1 MGLFNYSLPEDFDL
15 SRLCKAWQV
24 VAKSSPIL
32 RMPIVQNGTL
42 FQVAVHEELPWTMVD
57 NRTEYSASLTQREM
71 QLGQPLVYLTH
82 SQPRPGHR
90 TNFLLAIHHV
100 LYDGWSLPL
109 VLDQVRQAYDRQSLS
124 FQPFNGFIEYFVRS
138 GFKSSQDYWIDQ
150 LAGVAGTVFPPLPSS
165 DYRPVA
171 HSTTMGTIPMQS
183 PAGIT
188 KATLLHL
195 AWSLTLSHYTDS
207 NDVVF
212 GLTRSG
218 RHANVSGIESILG
231 PTITTVPLRV
241 RLQKEQS
248 VISSLCQVQ
257 EQLTAMVPFEQ
268 LGLQNI
274 RQLGPDAAAA
284 CDFQNLLVVQQ
295 SSVTS
300 TNGSLLPI
308 DRPGSAEAFS
318 AYALE
323 VTCETSAYET
333 TISFDFDPKIIK
345 PQQARRVLPC
355 YTNLLQQMQ
364 MDPSRK
370 VSDLNFLHPRAR
382 TEIMEWNAVLP
393 KAFNLC
399 IHNGIQQQ
407 CIETP
412 DAAAICAWDGEFT
425 YRELDNL
432 SSSFAL
438 HLQSLAIGPEVF
450 VPVCSEKSCSVAVAI
465 LGILKAG
472 GTIDLLD
479 PKIPLERL
487 QNICQGVGARIVV
500 TSINCAKMASQ
511 LARTLVTVGPDSFP
525 RCQPYSHSVLPSQVS
540 PRNALYA
547 TFTSGSTGKPKGIVI
562 DHAAFYTN
570 GRALQRH
577 LYLDSKTRTFQFS
590 SHMFDVSV
598 EDYLWTFLTGG
609 CLCIPSENGLKN
621 KLPGVVKELHVNRIG
636 MTPSL
641 ARMYRAEDIPTVK
654 AIILGG
660 EPLSRVDVQ
669 MWADKVRLVNSYGPT
684 KCSVSCISTDMS
696 AHSDP
701 TNVGQMHGAAA
712 WIVNKDD
719 HDRLVSP
726 GAPGE
731 LLLEGHTLARGYLG
745 EPKKTAAAFVNS
757 PQWLR
762 ELRPESRVYKTGDLV
777 QYDVD
782 RSIRYIGRKDTQVKI
797 RGQRVELG
805 ETENQIHQASSS
817 AVYDVIVE
825 LISTAGGRQ
834 TGPILAAFVRGS
846 PTTAFGD
853 DQEVVCK
860 AKRSAMFGHG
870 SPTQRAESQRIVQIL
885 AKRLPSYMVPSIF
898 IPLTYVPVSPSG
910 KADRR
915 FLREQAAA
923 LSRQELGMYFTC
935 NVTKRPPKTSS
946 EQTLQAIVAEVLLLE
961 ANEVGMDDDFFQLG
975 GDSIITTRLVLRAR
989 EASFSFRVT
998 DVFRTPKLSDMASI
1012 RAGESIERAT
1022 DTGLSSAHY
1031 LGFSGKDDTIGRDL
1045 SSRPCFFFK
1054 ENVSDILPVTHFAE
1068 QMLFQS
1074 PEYWGDTLRG
1084 PIDYSRLQW
1093 ACAELFQRH
1102 EILRTVFLPFRNQF
1116 VQVILDH
1123 FDTRIQHL
1131 GFMDSLDGFLDQH
1144 RREDQVSLR
1153 TIDKLVTRFTFVQ
1166 GPQES
1171 GILVLRL
1178 SHAQFDGYSLRTL
1191 WHDLQYLY
1199 GGASLPPAAN
1209 LSSHIQEWAR
1219 KPSTSGKT
1227 FWLDPLQLESTTKRF
1242 VTTTSRTIC
1251 PLASLNQRV
1260 VFIRA
1265 PPSRIPSQQPH
1276 SPRPHGPFSSRG

>member
-1 MGLFNYSLPEDFDL
+1 
-15 SRLCKAWQV
+15 
-24 VAKSSPIL
+24 
-32 RMPIVQNGTL
+32 
-42 FQVAVHEELPWTMVD
+42 
-57 NRTEYSASLTQREM
+57 
-71 QLGQPLVYLTH
+71 
-82 SQPRPGHR
+82 
-90 TNFLLAIHHV
+90 
-100 LYDGWSLPL
+100 
-109 VLDQVRQAYDRQSLS
+109 
-124 FQPFNGFIEYFVRS
+124 
-138 GFKSSQDYWIDQ
+138 
-150 LAGVAGTVFPPLPSS
+150 
-165 DYRPVA
+165 
-171 HSTTMGTIPMQS
+171 
-183 PAGIT
+183 
-188 KATLLHL
+188 
-195 AWSLTLSHYTDS
+195 
-207 NDVVF
+207 
-212 GLTRSG
+212 
-218 RHANVSGIESILG
+218 
-231 PTITTVPLRV
+231 
-241 RLQKEQS
+241 
-248 VISSLCQVQ
+248 
-257 EQLTAMVPFEQ
+257 
-268 LGLQNI
+268 
-274 RQLGPDAAAA
+274 
-284 CDFQNLLVVQQ
+284 
-295 SSVTS
+295 
-300 TNGSLLPI
+300 
-308 DRPGSAEAFS
+308 
-318 AYALE
+318 
-323 VTCETSAYET
+323 
-333 TISFDFDPKIIK
+333 
-345 PQQARRVLPC
+345 
-355 YTNLLQQMQ
+355 
-364 MDPSRK
+364 
-370 VSDLNFLHPRAR
+370 
-382 TEIMEWNAVLP
+382 
-393 KAFNLC
+393 
-399 IHNGIQQQ
+399 
-407 CIETP
+407 
-412 DAAAICAWDGEFT
+412 
-425 YRELDNL
+425 
-432 SSSFAL
+432 
-438 HLQSLAIGPEVF
+438 
-450 VPVCSEKSCSVAVAI
+450 
-465 LGILKAG
+465 
-472 GTIDLLD
+472 
-479 PKIPLERL
+479 
-487 QNICQGVGARIVV
+487 
-500 TSINCAKMASQ
+500 
-511 LARTLVTVGPDSFP
+511 
-525 RCQPYSHSVLPSQVS
+525 
-540 PRNALYA
+540 
-547 TFTSGSTGKPKGIVI
+547 
-562 DHAAFYTN
+562 
-570 GRALQRH
+570 
-577 LYLDSKTRTFQFS
+577 
-590 SHMFDVSV
+590 MFDVSV

-805 ETENQIHQASSS
+805 EIENQIHQASSS

-923 LSRQELGMYFTC
+923 LSRQELEMYFTC

-1045 SSRPCFFFK
+1045 SSRPCFFSK

-1219 KPSTSGKT
+1219 VQEQEEAFDFWKDVLAGSTPTRIDNKTFRDDNITNHLPARIIEPTCRVHPGTAIPHSITAATLSKAAWAFLLARLTGQDNVVFAQISNGRSHASPDAHHVVGMCLAQVPVCIQLNPAWTALDLMEFVLQQHRDSLLYELLDFRQTVDRSTPWPEGIMYQSNVLHQNIEPDLPFPIGGTRASITCSYEWPDPPYEMLIESRPLPDGDFQLTMLVSSTIWSEVHAESVVEKLSRLITAFSTSPHE
-1227 FWLDPLQLESTTKRF
+1227 PL
-1242 VTTTSRTIC
+1242 SR
-1251 PLASLNQRV
+1251 LV
-1260 VFIRA
+1260 V
-1265 PPSRIPSQQPH
+1265 
-1276 SPRPHGPFSSRG
+1276 